1 MSIFSKKEE
10 PEDIFD
16 EKFPAKYMN
25 NLLRDQIKDRR
36 WRSLTGMIRAVTIL
50 VMAVIGFI
58 LANRPLPWDD
68 KTINVAHTAIISID
82 GVIASNN
89 LASADKVNPVLRDAF
104 KNENSK
110 GVIVKI
116 NSPGGSAV
124 QAGRIYDE
132 IRQLKEQYN
141 KPVYAVI
148 DDIGASGGYY
158 VAIAADKV
166 FANRAS
172 LVGSIGVI
180 SSSFGFTELL
190 EKLGIERRVITS
202 GENKDFMDPF
212 LPLTED
218 KVDFWKK
225 VLETTHQQFTS
236 RVMESRL
243 GKIDANNKAL
253 FSGLIWNGEQAKE
266 LGLIDELSTPERIA
280 RDDVGEANL
289 IEYKINTDVFTR
301 LSSRSS
307 LNTESV
313 IDSVINYL
321 SSKFNF

>member
-1 MSIFSKKEE
+1 MGIFSKKNENT
-10 PEDIFD
+10 DVFD
-16 EKFPAKYMN
+16 EKFPAQYMN
-25 NLLRDQIKDRR
+25 KLLKDQIKDRR
-36 WRSLTGMIRAVTIL
+36 WRNVISMTRAVAIL
-50 VMAVIGFI
+50 LMAMIGFS
-58 LANRPLPWDD
+58 LVNKPLPWDE
-68 KTINVAHTAIISID
+68 TTVRESHTALIAID
-82 GVIASNN
+82 GVISSNN

-104 KNENSK
+104 KNENAK

-132 IRQLKEQYN
+132 ILQLKQEYN

-212 LPLTED
+212 LPMTND
-218 KVDFWKK
+218 KVEFWRT
-225 VLETTHQQFTS
+225 VLEQTHEQFTS
-236 RVMESRL
+236 RVKESRL
-243 GKIDANNKAL
+243 NKIDVNNKDL
-253 FSGLIWNGEQAKE
+253 FSGLIWNGEQAQE
-266 LGLIDELSTPERIA
+266 LGLIDGLSTPERIA
-280 RDDVGEANL
+280 RDHVEEPNL